1 MNKTVQ
7 ERTKGYKTLGV
18 GPLRHV
24 VGEAARKIA
33 NNLGKVLSSAR
44 NLFRHKEGG
53 R

>member
-7 ERTKGYKTLGV
+7 GRTEGYKTLGV
-18 GPLRHV
+18 GSLRHV
-24 VGEAARKIA
+24 VGEAARKLA
-33 NNLGKVLSSAR
+33 KNLNKVLSGAR